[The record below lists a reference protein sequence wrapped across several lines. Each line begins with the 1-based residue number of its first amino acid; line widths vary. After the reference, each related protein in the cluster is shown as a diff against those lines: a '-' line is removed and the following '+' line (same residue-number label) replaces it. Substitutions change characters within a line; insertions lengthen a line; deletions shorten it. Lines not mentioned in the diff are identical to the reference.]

1 MKAIV
6 PSEKYKAIIWMDE
19 LDETIVYLQ
28 SMRRMLNKLSIKTN
42 TSLQW
47 ERDIRKKI
55 KEGKFPKPDKILK
68 KISK

>member
-1 MKAIV
+1 
-6 PSEKYKAIIWMDE
+6 MDE

>member
-1 MKAIV
+1 MV